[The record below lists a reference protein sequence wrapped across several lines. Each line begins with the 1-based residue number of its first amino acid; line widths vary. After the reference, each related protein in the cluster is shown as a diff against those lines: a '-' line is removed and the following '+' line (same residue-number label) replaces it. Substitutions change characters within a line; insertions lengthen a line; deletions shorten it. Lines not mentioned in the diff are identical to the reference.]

1 MWGQT
6 WLEWAVQRNSGS
18 YHCNYW
24 TLQLFYGRVV
34 GSQPF
39 VVEEWWEEV
48 PSVWLGNLSSF
59 AGKFS
64 STCAVFRLLQ
74 LMGTTVD
81 FWKFVFSPIASPNND
96 RSSTRADTS
105 NLSGVRKSAASSAY
119 KEIQIPGVRPLI
131 LLKIPP
137 FRCKIE
143 EFLRRVNS
151 NDKEQRCTLSIL
163 ASRVQKL
170 HLHGM
175 FSVPT
180 LKKN

>member
-1 MWGQT
+1 M
-6 WLEWAVQRNSGS
+6 
-18 YHCNYW
+18 
-24 TLQLFYGRVV
+24 V

-48 PSVWLGNLSSF
+48 PSIWLGNLSSF

-151 NDKEQRCTLSIL
+151 NDKEQRCTLSMWMGGNRFIETWFYREIIL
-163 ASRVQKL
+163 DACRGCL
-170 HLHGM
+170 DM
-175 FSVPT
+175 T
-180 LKKN
+180 LDQAAATRQPS